1 MVKLFSSRQTILY
14 KGKRYF
20 NATNLYISKFMSGYK
35 KTIYNIA
42 GAALVLAPL
51 CFFMI
56 SCGIDKNLRKGE
68 KYLALGEYYDAANEF
83 RQAYQKTPPKDRDK
97 RGQRAAKMAMCYD
110 RINEAQ
116 RAVAA
121 YRNVVRYNQD
131 DGNTHLRLAYNLMKI
146 GSYREAEKEFA
157 IALDSMPDNEMAEKG
172 INAARNAPLIKEKGS
187 RYKIKKIETFNS
199 RRADFSPMLFGD
211 QYDKLYFTSTRN
223 EAQGSELSGITGTKP
238 GDIFYSEKDDKG
250 KWSKPQTIESGLNT
264 EYDEGACCLSP
275 DGSTMYLTQCLSD
288 ASYPRFAQI
297 VTAQRS
303 DASWGKTTPLLITND
318 TLSAYAHPAVS
329 PDGEWL
335 YFVSDMP
342 GGKGGLD
349 IWRMRLTANGPVGVE
364 NLGEPINTPGDEMFP
379 TFRPNGDFYFS
390 SDGHPGFGG
399 LDIFIATVGEDGKYH
414 LSHPGYPL
422 NSQGDDFGMTFQG
435 QLNQG
440 FFSSNRG
447 DGRGWDHI
455 YSFYNPEIVQTIRGW
470 IYEQDGY
477 ELTAGEA
484 RIVGTDGTNLRL
496 GVRGDGSFEYVVKP
510 GVDYII
516 LAMCD
521 GFLNHKEEIHVDSV
535 KESKVY
541 DLQFPLA
548 SISAPVLIDNIFYAF
563 DKATLLPESKN
574 ALDSLILMLNENPNI
589 TIELS
594 AHTDYRGAEDY
605 NKKLSQ
611 KRAESVV
618 KYLINHGIAADR
630 LTAVGYGEEKPKSI
644 RRKVA
649 ERYPWLKEND
659 VLTEEFILKL
669 KPEQQETANALNRRT
684 EFKVLRTTYNMFD
697 KDGNLKNPPKKP
709 VDKEVETD
717 DDAFGFDLEMSVK

>member
-1 MVKLFSSRQTILY
+1 MTRIIKTYYLLMAFLAVALMLHSCAAD
-14 KGKRYF
+14 
-20 NATNLYISKFMSGYK
+20 NAM
-35 KTIYNIA
+35 
-42 GAALVLAPL
+42 
-51 CFFMI
+51 
-56 SCGIDKNLRKGE
+56 RKGE
-68 KYLALGEYYDAANEF
+68 KFLAIGEYHDAAEQF
-83 RQAYQKTPPKDRDK
+83 KKAYTKTPAKERQL
-97 RGQRAAKMAMCYD
+97 RGQRALKMAHCY
-110 RINEAQ
+110 RHISSTQKAIS
-116 RAVAA
+116 A
-121 YRNVVRYNQD
+121 YRNALRYNVATLD
-131 DGNTHLRLAYNLMKI
+131 DRLDYARLLLKNGEYKRAL
-146 GSYREAEKEFA
+146 AEFE
-157 IALDSMPDNEMAEKG
+157 LLNDSMPNNILVKKG
-172 INAARNAPLIKEKGS
+172 LISAKMSPKWKEQGS
-187 RYKIKKIETFNS
+187 DYTVKKMTEFNS
-199 RRADFSPMLFGD
+199 RRADYCPVLAGD
-211 QYDKLYFTSTRN
+211 QWDRLYFSSTRN
-223 EAQGSELSGITGTKP
+223 DALGDELSGITGAKP
-238 GDIFYSEKDDKG
+238 GDIFFSDKDDKG

-318 TLSAYAHPAVS
+318 TLSSYAHPAIS

-364 NLGEPINTPGDEMFP
+364 NLGEPINTPGNEMFP

-574 ALDSLILMLNENPNI
+574 ALDSLVMMLNENPNI
-589 TIELS
+589 TIELA
-594 AHTDYRGAEDY
+594 AHTDYRGAEAY
-605 NKKLSQ
+605 NKTLSQ

-618 KYLINHGIAADR
+618 KYLINHGIAPDR
-630 LTAVGYGEEKPKSI
+630 LTPVGYGEEKPKTI

>member
-1 MVKLFSSRQTILY
+1 MTRINKTYYLLTAFLAVALMLHSCAAD
-14 KGKRYF
+14 
-20 NATNLYISKFMSGYK
+20 NAM
-35 KTIYNIA
+35 
-42 GAALVLAPL
+42 
-51 CFFMI
+51 
-56 SCGIDKNLRKGE
+56 RKGE
-68 KYLALGEYYDAANEF
+68 KFLAIGEYHDAAEQF
-83 RQAYQKTPPKDRDK
+83 KKAYSKTPTKERQL
-97 RGQRAAKMAMCYD
+97 RGQRALKAAQCY
-110 RINEAQ
+110 RHISSTQ
-116 RAVAA
+116 KAVSA
-121 YRNVVRYNQD
+121 YRNAMRYNVATLD
-131 DGNTHLRLAYNLMKI
+131 DRLDYARLLLKNGEYKRAL
-146 GSYREAEKEFA
+146 AEFES
-157 IALDSMPDNEMAEKG
+157 LNDSMPDNLLVRNGLLSAKMAPKW
-172 INAARNAPLIKEKGS
+172 KEQGS
-187 RYKIKKIETFNS
+187 DYTVKKRTEFNS
-199 RRADFSPMLFGD
+199 RRADYCPVLAGD
-211 QYDKLYFTSTRN
+211 QWDRLYFSSTRN
-223 EAQGSELSGITGTKP
+223 DALGDELSGITGAKP
-238 GDIFYSEKDDKG
+238 GDIFFSDKDDKG

-275 DGSTMYLTQCLSD
+275 DGSIMYLTQCLSD

-318 TLSAYAHPAVS
+318 TLSSYAHPAIS

-379 TFRPNGDFYFS
+379 SFRPNGDFYFS

-414 LSHPGYPL
+414 LTHPGYPL

-516 LAMCD
+516 LGMCN

-594 AHTDYRGAEDY
+594 AHTDYRGAEAY

-618 KYLINHGIAADR
+618 MYLINHGIAPDR
-630 LTAVGYGEEKPKSI
+630 LTPVGYGEEKPKTI

-717 DDAFGFDLEMSVK
+717 DDAFGFDLEMF

>member
-1 MVKLFSSRQTILY
+1 MTRIIKTYYLLMAFLAVALMLHSCAAD
-14 KGKRYF
+14 
-20 NATNLYISKFMSGYK
+20 NAM
-35 KTIYNIA
+35 
-42 GAALVLAPL
+42 
-51 CFFMI
+51 
-56 SCGIDKNLRKGE
+56 RKGE
-68 KYLALGEYYDAANEF
+68 KFLAIGEYHDAAEQF
-83 RQAYQKTPPKDRDK
+83 KKAYTKTPTKERQL
-97 RGQRAAKMAMCYD
+97 RGQRALKMAHCYRHISSTQKAISAYRNALRYNVATLYDRLDYARLLLKNGEYKRALAEFELLNDSMPNNVLVRNGLLSAKMAPKWK
-110 RINEAQ
+110 EQ
-116 RAVAA
+116 
-121 YRNVVRYNQD
+121 
-131 DGNTHLRLAYNLMKI
+131 
-146 GSYREAEKEFA
+146 GSDYTV
-157 IALDSMPDNEMAEKG
+157 
-172 INAARNAPLIKEKGS
+172 
-187 RYKIKKIETFNS
+187 KKMTEFNS
-199 RRADFSPMLFGD
+199 RRADYCPVLAGD
-211 QYDKLYFTSTRN
+211 QWDRLYFSSTRN
-223 EAQGSELSGITGTKP
+223 DALGDELSGITGAKP
-238 GDIFYSEKDDKG
+238 GDIFFSDKDDKG

-318 TLSAYAHPAVS
+318 TLSSYAHPAVS

-496 GVRGDGSFEYVVKP
+496 GVRGDGSFEYAVKP

-594 AHTDYRGAEDY
+594 AHTDYRGAEAY

-618 KYLINHGIAADR
+618 MYLINHGIAPDR
-630 LTAVGYGEEKPKSI
+630 LTPVGYGEEKPKTI

-717 DDAFGFDLEMSVK
+717 DDAFGFDLEMF

>member
-1 MVKLFSSRQTILY
+1 MAFLAVALMLHSCAAD
-14 KGKRYF
+14 
-20 NATNLYISKFMSGYK
+20 NAM
-35 KTIYNIA
+35 
-42 GAALVLAPL
+42 
-51 CFFMI
+51 
-56 SCGIDKNLRKGE
+56 RKGE
-68 KYLALGEYYDAANEF
+68 KFLAIGEYHDAAEQF
-83 RQAYQKTPPKDRDK
+83 KKAYTKTPTKERQL
-97 RGQRAAKMAMCYD
+97 RGQRALKMAHCYRHISSTQKAISAYRNALRYNVATLDDRLDYARLLLKNGEYKRALTEFELLNDSMPNNVLVRNGLLSAKMAPKWK
-110 RINEAQ
+110 EQ
-116 RAVAA
+116 
-121 YRNVVRYNQD
+121 
-131 DGNTHLRLAYNLMKI
+131 
-146 GSYREAEKEFA
+146 GSDYTV
-157 IALDSMPDNEMAEKG
+157 
-172 INAARNAPLIKEKGS
+172 
-187 RYKIKKIETFNS
+187 KKMTEFNS
-199 RRADFSPMLFGD
+199 RRADFCPVLAGD
-211 QYDKLYFTSTRN
+211 QWDRLYFSSTRN
-223 EAQGSELSGITGTKP
+223 DALGDELSGITGAKP
-238 GDIFYSEKDDKG
+238 GDIFFSDKDDKG

-447 DGRGWDHI
+447 DGRGWDHV

-594 AHTDYRGAEDY
+594 AHTDYRGAEAY

-630 LTAVGYGEEKPKSI
+630 LTAVGYGEEKPKTI

-717 DDAFGFDLEMSVK
+717 DDTFGFDLEMSVK

>member
-1 MVKLFSSRQTILY
+1 MAFLAVALMLHSCAAD
-14 KGKRYF
+14 
-20 NATNLYISKFMSGYK
+20 NAM
-35 KTIYNIA
+35 
-42 GAALVLAPL
+42 
-51 CFFMI
+51 
-56 SCGIDKNLRKGE
+56 RKGE
-68 KYLALGEYYDAANEF
+68 KFLAIGEYHDAAEQF
-83 RQAYQKTPPKDRDK
+83 KKAYTKTPTKERQL
-97 RGQRAAKMAMCYD
+97 RGQRALKMAHCYRHISSTQKAISAYRNALRYNVATLDDRLDYARLLLKNGEYKRALTEFELLNDSMPNNVLVRNGLLSAKMAPKWKD
-110 RINEAQ
+110 Q
-116 RAVAA
+116 
-121 YRNVVRYNQD
+121 
-131 DGNTHLRLAYNLMKI
+131 
-146 GSYREAEKEFA
+146 GSDYTV
-157 IALDSMPDNEMAEKG
+157 
-172 INAARNAPLIKEKGS
+172 
-187 RYKIKKIETFNS
+187 KKMTEFNS
-199 RRADFSPMLFGD
+199 RRADYCPVLAGD
-211 QYDKLYFTSTRN
+211 QWDRLYFSSTRN
-223 EAQGSELSGITGTKP
+223 DALGDELSGITGAKP
-238 GDIFYSEKDDKG
+238 GDIFFSDKDDKG

-318 TLSAYAHPAVS
+318 TLSSYAHPAVS

-630 LTAVGYGEEKPKSI
+630 LTAVGYGEEKPKTI

-669 KPEQQETANALNRRT
+669 KPEQQETANVLNRRT

-717 DDAFGFDLEMSVK
+717 DDTFGFDLEMSVK

>member
-1 MVKLFSSRQTILY
+1 MTRIIKTYYLLMAFLAVALMLHSCAAD
-14 KGKRYF
+14 
-20 NATNLYISKFMSGYK
+20 NAM
-35 KTIYNIA
+35 
-42 GAALVLAPL
+42 
-51 CFFMI
+51 
-56 SCGIDKNLRKGE
+56 RKGE
-68 KYLALGEYYDAANEF
+68 KFLAIGEYHDAAEQF
-83 RQAYQKTPPKDRDK
+83 KKAYTKTPTKERQL
-97 RGQRAAKMAMCYD
+97 RGQRALKMAHCYRHISSTQKAISAYRNALRYNVASLDDRLDYARLLLKNGEYKRALAEFELLKDSMPNNVLVRNGLLSAKMAPKWK
-110 RINEAQ
+110 EQ
-116 RAVAA
+116 
-121 YRNVVRYNQD
+121 
-131 DGNTHLRLAYNLMKI
+131 
-146 GSYREAEKEFA
+146 GSDYTV
-157 IALDSMPDNEMAEKG
+157 
-172 INAARNAPLIKEKGS
+172 
-187 RYKIKKIETFNS
+187 KKMTEFNS
-199 RRADFSPMLFGD
+199 RRADYCPVLAGD
-211 QYDKLYFTSTRN
+211 QWDRLYFSSTRN
-223 EAQGSELSGITGTKP
+223 DALGDELSGITGAKP
-238 GDIFYSEKDDKG
+238 GDIFFSDKDDKG

-447 DGRGWDHI
+447 DGRGWDHV

-594 AHTDYRGAEDY
+594 AHTDYRGAEAY

-630 LTAVGYGEEKPKSI
+630 LTAVGYGEEKPKTI

>member
-1 MVKLFSSRQTILY
+1 MTRIIKTYHFLMAFLAVALMLHSCAAD
-14 KGKRYF
+14 
-20 NATNLYISKFMSGYK
+20 NAM
-35 KTIYNIA
+35 
-42 GAALVLAPL
+42 
-51 CFFMI
+51 
-56 SCGIDKNLRKGE
+56 RKGE
-68 KYLALGEYYDAANEF
+68 KFLAIGEYHDAAEQF
-83 RQAYQKTPPKDRDK
+83 KKAYTKTPTKERQL
-97 RGQRAAKMAMCYD
+97 RGQRALKMAHCYRHISSTQKAISAYRNALRYNVATLDDRLDYARLLLKNGEYKRALTEFELLNDSMPNNVLVRNGLLSAKMAPKWK
-110 RINEAQ
+110 EQ
-116 RAVAA
+116 
-121 YRNVVRYNQD
+121 
-131 DGNTHLRLAYNLMKI
+131 
-146 GSYREAEKEFA
+146 GSDYTV
-157 IALDSMPDNEMAEKG
+157 
-172 INAARNAPLIKEKGS
+172 
-187 RYKIKKIETFNS
+187 KKMTEFNS
-199 RRADFSPMLFGD
+199 RRADFCPVLAGD
-211 QYDKLYFTSTRN
+211 QWDRLYFSSTRN
-223 EAQGSELSGITGTKP
+223 DALGDELSGITGAKP
-238 GDIFYSEKDDKG
+238 GDIFFSDKDDKG

-318 TLSAYAHPAVS
+318 TLSSYAHPAVS

-496 GVRGDGSFEYVVKP
+496 GVRGDGSFDYVVKP

-630 LTAVGYGEEKPKSI
+630 LTAVGYGEEKPKTI

-717 DDAFGFDLEMSVK
+717 DDTFGFDLEMSVK

>member
-1 MVKLFSSRQTILY
+1 MAFLAVALMLHSCAAD
-14 KGKRYF
+14 
-20 NATNLYISKFMSGYK
+20 NAM
-35 KTIYNIA
+35 
-42 GAALVLAPL
+42 
-51 CFFMI
+51 
-56 SCGIDKNLRKGE
+56 RKGE
-68 KYLALGEYYDAANEF
+68 KFLAIGEYHDAAEQF
-83 RQAYQKTPPKDRDK
+83 KKAYTKTPTKERQL
-97 RGQRAAKMAMCYD
+97 RGQRALKMAHCYRHISSTQKAISAYRNALRYNVATLDDRLDYARLLLKNGEYKRALTEFELLNDSMPNNVLVRNGLLSAKMAPKWK
-110 RINEAQ
+110 EQ
-116 RAVAA
+116 
-121 YRNVVRYNQD
+121 
-131 DGNTHLRLAYNLMKI
+131 
-146 GSYREAEKEFA
+146 GSDYTV
-157 IALDSMPDNEMAEKG
+157 
-172 INAARNAPLIKEKGS
+172 
-187 RYKIKKIETFNS
+187 KKMTEFNS
-199 RRADFSPMLFGD
+199 RRADFCPVLAGD
-211 QYDKLYFTSTRN
+211 QWDRLYFSSTRN
-223 EAQGSELSGITGTKP
+223 DALGDELSGITGAKP
-238 GDIFYSEKDDKG
+238 GDIFFSDKDDKG

-618 KYLINHGIAADR
+618 NYLINHGIAADR
-630 LTAVGYGEEKPKSI
+630 LTAVGYGEEKPKMI

-659 VLTEEFILKL
+659 VLTEECILKL

-717 DDAFGFDLEMSVK
+717 DDTFGFDLEMSVK

>member
-1 MVKLFSSRQTILY
+1 MTRIIKTYYLLMAFLAVALMLHSCAAD
-14 KGKRYF
+14 
-20 NATNLYISKFMSGYK
+20 NAM
-35 KTIYNIA
+35 
-42 GAALVLAPL
+42 
-51 CFFMI
+51 
-56 SCGIDKNLRKGE
+56 RKGE
-68 KYLALGEYYDAANEF
+68 KFLAIGEYHDAAEQF
-83 RQAYQKTPPKDRDK
+83 KKAYTKTPTKERQL
-97 RGQRAAKMAMCYD
+97 RGQRALKMAHCYRHISSTQKAISAYRNALRYNVATLDDRLDYARLLLKNGEYKRALTEFELLNDSMPNNVLVRNGLLSAKMAPKWK
-110 RINEAQ
+110 EQ
-116 RAVAA
+116 
-121 YRNVVRYNQD
+121 
-131 DGNTHLRLAYNLMKI
+131 
-146 GSYREAEKEFA
+146 GSDYTV
-157 IALDSMPDNEMAEKG
+157 
-172 INAARNAPLIKEKGS
+172 
-187 RYKIKKIETFNS
+187 KKMTEFNS
-199 RRADFSPMLFGD
+199 RRADYCPVLAGD
-211 QYDKLYFTSTRN
+211 QWDRLYFSSTRN
-223 EAQGSELSGITGTKP
+223 DALGDELSGITGAKP
-238 GDIFYSEKDDKG
+238 GDIFFSDKDDKG

-447 DGRGWDHI
+447 DGRGWDHV

-594 AHTDYRGAEDY
+594 AHTDYRGAEAY

-630 LTAVGYGEEKPKSI
+630 LTAVGYGEEKPKTI

-717 DDAFGFDLEMSVK
+717 DDTFGFDLEMSVK

>member
-1 MVKLFSSRQTILY
+1 MTRIIKTYYLLMAFLAVALMLHSCAAD
-14 KGKRYF
+14 
-20 NATNLYISKFMSGYK
+20 NAM
-35 KTIYNIA
+35 
-42 GAALVLAPL
+42 
-51 CFFMI
+51 
-56 SCGIDKNLRKGE
+56 RKGE
-68 KYLALGEYYDAANEF
+68 KFLAIGEYHDAAEQF
-83 RQAYQKTPPKDRDK
+83 KKAYTKTPTKERQL
-97 RGQRAAKMAMCYD
+97 RGQRALKMAHCYRHISSTQKAISAYRNALRYNVATLDDRLDYARLLLKNGEYKRALAEFELLNDSMPNNVLVRNGLLSAKMAPKWK
-110 RINEAQ
+110 EQ
-116 RAVAA
+116 
-121 YRNVVRYNQD
+121 
-131 DGNTHLRLAYNLMKI
+131 
-146 GSYREAEKEFA
+146 GSDYTV
-157 IALDSMPDNEMAEKG
+157 
-172 INAARNAPLIKEKGS
+172 
-187 RYKIKKIETFNS
+187 KKMTEFNS
-199 RRADFSPMLFGD
+199 RRADYCPVLAGD
-211 QYDKLYFTSTRN
+211 QWDRLYFSSTRN
-223 EAQGSELSGITGTKP
+223 DALGDEFSGITGAKP
-238 GDIFYSEKDDKG
+238 GDIFFSDKDDKG

-318 TLSAYAHPAVS
+318 TLSSYAHPAVS

-364 NLGEPINTPGDEMFP
+364 NLGDPINTPGDEMFP

-496 GVRGDGSFEYVVKP
+496 GVRGDGSFEYAVKP

-594 AHTDYRGAEDY
+594 AHTDYRGAEAY

-618 KYLINHGIAADR
+618 MYLINHGIAPDR
-630 LTAVGYGEEKPKSI
+630 LTPVGYGEEKPKTI

-659 VLTEEFILKL
+659 VLTEEFIIKL

-717 DDAFGFDLEMSVK
+717 DDAFGFDLEMF

>member
-1 MVKLFSSRQTILY
+1 MTRIIKTYHFLMAFLAVALMLHSCAAD
-14 KGKRYF
+14 
-20 NATNLYISKFMSGYK
+20 NAM
-35 KTIYNIA
+35 
-42 GAALVLAPL
+42 
-51 CFFMI
+51 
-56 SCGIDKNLRKGE
+56 RKGE
-68 KYLALGEYYDAANEF
+68 KFLAIGEYHDAAEQF
-83 RQAYQKTPPKDRDK
+83 KKAYTKTPTKERQL
-97 RGQRAAKMAMCYD
+97 RGQRALKMAHCYRHISSTQKAISAYRNALRYNVATLDDRLDYARLLLKNGEYKRALTEFELLNDSMPNNVLVRNGLLSAKMAPKWK
-110 RINEAQ
+110 EQ
-116 RAVAA
+116 
-121 YRNVVRYNQD
+121 
-131 DGNTHLRLAYNLMKI
+131 
-146 GSYREAEKEFA
+146 GSDYTV
-157 IALDSMPDNEMAEKG
+157 
-172 INAARNAPLIKEKGS
+172 
-187 RYKIKKIETFNS
+187 KKMTEFNS
-199 RRADFSPMLFGD
+199 RRADYCPVLAGD
-211 QYDKLYFTSTRN
+211 QWDRLYFSSTRN
-223 EAQGSELSGITGTKP
+223 DALGDELSGITGAKP
-238 GDIFYSEKDDKG
+238 GDIFFSDKDDKG

-318 TLSAYAHPAVS
+318 TLSSYAHPAIS

-594 AHTDYRGAEDY
+594 AHTDYRGAEAY

-618 KYLINHGIAADR
+618 NYLINHGIAADR
-630 LTAVGYGEEKPKSI
+630 LTAVGYGEEKPKTI

-717 DDAFGFDLEMSVK
+717 DDTFGFDLEMSVK

>member
-1 MVKLFSSRQTILY
+1 MAFLAVALMLHSCAAD
-14 KGKRYF
+14 
-20 NATNLYISKFMSGYK
+20 NAM
-35 KTIYNIA
+35 
-42 GAALVLAPL
+42 
-51 CFFMI
+51 
-56 SCGIDKNLRKGE
+56 RKGE
-68 KYLALGEYYDAANEF
+68 KFLAIGEYHDAAEQF
-83 RQAYQKTPPKDRDK
+83 KKAYTKTPTKERQL
-97 RGQRAAKMAMCYD
+97 RGQRALKMAHCYRHISSTQKAISAYRNALRYNVASLDDRLDYARLLLKNGEYKRALTEFELLNDSMPNNVLVRNGLLSAKMAPKWK
-110 RINEAQ
+110 EQ
-116 RAVAA
+116 
-121 YRNVVRYNQD
+121 
-131 DGNTHLRLAYNLMKI
+131 
-146 GSYREAEKEFA
+146 GSDYTV
-157 IALDSMPDNEMAEKG
+157 
-172 INAARNAPLIKEKGS
+172 
-187 RYKIKKIETFNS
+187 KKMTEFNS
-199 RRADFSPMLFGD
+199 RRADYCPVLAGD
-211 QYDKLYFTSTRN
+211 QWDRLYFSSTRN
-223 EAQGSELSGITGTKP
+223 DALGDELSGITGAKP
-238 GDIFYSEKDDKG
+238 GDIFFSDKDDKG

-318 TLSAYAHPAVS
+318 TLSSYAHPAVS

-447 DGRGWDHI
+447 DGRGWDHV

-594 AHTDYRGAEDY
+594 AHTDYRGAEAY

-630 LTAVGYGEEKPKSI
+630 LTAVGYGEEKPKTI

-717 DDAFGFDLEMSVK
+717 DDTFGFDLEMSVK

>member
-1 MVKLFSSRQTILY
+1 MTRIIKTYYLLMAFLAVVLMLHSCAAD
-14 KGKRYF
+14 
-20 NATNLYISKFMSGYK
+20 NAM
-35 KTIYNIA
+35 
-42 GAALVLAPL
+42 
-51 CFFMI
+51 
-56 SCGIDKNLRKGE
+56 RKGE
-68 KYLALGEYYDAANEF
+68 KFLAIGEYHDAAEQF
-83 RQAYQKTPPKDRDK
+83 KKAYTKTPTKERQL
-97 RGQRAAKMAMCYD
+97 RGQRALKMAHCYRHISSTQKAISAYRNALRYNVATLDDRLDYARLLLKNGEYKRALTEFELLNDSMPNNVLVRNGLLSAKMAPKWK
-110 RINEAQ
+110 EQ
-116 RAVAA
+116 
-121 YRNVVRYNQD
+121 
-131 DGNTHLRLAYNLMKI
+131 
-146 GSYREAEKEFA
+146 GSDYTV
-157 IALDSMPDNEMAEKG
+157 
-172 INAARNAPLIKEKGS
+172 
-187 RYKIKKIETFNS
+187 KKMTEFNS
-199 RRADFSPMLFGD
+199 RRADYCPVLAGD
-211 QYDKLYFTSTRN
+211 QWDRLYFSSTRN
-223 EAQGSELSGITGTKP
+223 DALGDELSGITGAKP
-238 GDIFYSEKDDKG
+238 GDIFFSDKDDKG

-630 LTAVGYGEEKPKSI
+630 LTAVGYGEEKPKTI

-717 DDAFGFDLEMSVK
+717 DDTFGFDLEMSVK

>member
-1 MVKLFSSRQTILY
+1 MTRIIKTYYLLMAFLAVALMLHSCAAD
-14 KGKRYF
+14 
-20 NATNLYISKFMSGYK
+20 NAM
-35 KTIYNIA
+35 
-42 GAALVLAPL
+42 
-51 CFFMI
+51 
-56 SCGIDKNLRKGE
+56 RKGE
-68 KYLALGEYYDAANEF
+68 KFLAIGEYHDAAEQF
-83 RQAYQKTPPKDRDK
+83 KKAYTKTPAKERQL
-97 RGQRAAKMAMCYD
+97 RGQRALKMAHCY
-110 RINEAQ
+110 RHISSTQKAIS
-116 RAVAA
+116 A
-121 YRNVVRYNQD
+121 YRNALRYNVATLD
-131 DGNTHLRLAYNLMKI
+131 DCLDYARLLLKNGEYKRAL
-146 GSYREAEKEFA
+146 AELE
-157 IALDSMPDNEMAEKG
+157 LLNDSMPNNILVKNG
-172 INAARNAPLIKEKGS
+172 LISAKMSPKWKEQGS
-187 RYKIKKIETFNS
+187 DYTVKKMTEFNS
-199 RRADFSPMLFGD
+199 RRADYCPVLAGD
-211 QYDKLYFTSTRN
+211 QWDRLYFSSTRN
-223 EAQGSELSGITGTKP
+223 DALGDELSGITGAKP
-238 GDIFYSEKDDKG
+238 GDIFFSDKDDKG

-275 DGSTMYLTQCLSD
+275 DGSTMYLTQCTAD
-288 ASYPRFAQI
+288 PSYPRYAQI

-303 DASWGKTTPLLITND
+303 DASWGKTTPLVITND
-318 TLSAYAHPAVS
+318 TLSSYAHPAIS

-349 IWRMRLTANGPVGVE
+349 IWRIRLTANGPVGVE

-422 NSQGDDFGMTFQG
+422 NSQGDDLGMTFQG

-484 RIVGTDGTNLRL
+484 RIVGTDGTNMRL

-516 LAMCD
+516 LGMCN

-594 AHTDYRGAEDY
+594 AHTDYRGAEAY
-605 NKKLSQ
+605 NKTLSQ

-618 KYLINHGIAADR
+618 KYLINHGIAPDR
-630 LTAVGYGEEKPKSI
+630 LTPVGYGEEKPKTI
-644 RRKVA
+644 RKKVA

-717 DDAFGFDLEMSVK
+717 DDAFGFDLEMF

>member
-1 MVKLFSSRQTILY
+1 MAFLAVALMLHSCAAD
-14 KGKRYF
+14 
-20 NATNLYISKFMSGYK
+20 NAM
-35 KTIYNIA
+35 
-42 GAALVLAPL
+42 
-51 CFFMI
+51 
-56 SCGIDKNLRKGE
+56 RKGE
-68 KYLALGEYYDAANEF
+68 KFLAIGEYHDAAEQF
-83 RQAYQKTPPKDRDK
+83 KKAYTKTPTKERQL
-97 RGQRAAKMAMCYD
+97 RGQRALKMAHCYRHISSTQKAISAYRNALRYNVASLDDRLDYARLLLKNGEYKRALTEFELLNDSMPNNVLVRNGLLSAKMAPKWK
-110 RINEAQ
+110 EQ
-116 RAVAA
+116 
-121 YRNVVRYNQD
+121 
-131 DGNTHLRLAYNLMKI
+131 
-146 GSYREAEKEFA
+146 GSDYTV
-157 IALDSMPDNEMAEKG
+157 
-172 INAARNAPLIKEKGS
+172 
-187 RYKIKKIETFNS
+187 KKMTEFNS
-199 RRADFSPMLFGD
+199 RRADYCPVLAGD
-211 QYDKLYFTSTRN
+211 QWDRLYFSSTRN
-223 EAQGSELSGITGTKP
+223 DALGDELSGITGAKP
-238 GDIFYSEKDDKG
+238 GDIFFSDKDDKG

-594 AHTDYRGAEDY
+594 AHTDYRGAEAY

-618 KYLINHGIAADR
+618 KYLINHGIAPDR
-630 LTAVGYGEEKPKSI
+630 LTPVGYGEEKPKTI

-717 DDAFGFDLEMSVK
+717 DDTFGFDLEMSVK

>member
-1 MVKLFSSRQTILY
+1 MTRIIKTYHFLMAFLAVALMLHSCAAD
-14 KGKRYF
+14 
-20 NATNLYISKFMSGYK
+20 NAM
-35 KTIYNIA
+35 
-42 GAALVLAPL
+42 
-51 CFFMI
+51 
-56 SCGIDKNLRKGE
+56 RKGE
-68 KYLALGEYYDAANEF
+68 KFLAIGEYHDAAEQF
-83 RQAYQKTPPKDRDK
+83 KKAYTKTPTKERQL
-97 RGQRAAKMAMCYD
+97 RGQRALKMAHCYRHISSTQKAISAYRNALRYNVATLDDRLDYARLLLKNGEYKRALTEFELLNDSMPNNVLVRNGLLSAKMAPKWK
-110 RINEAQ
+110 EQ
-116 RAVAA
+116 
-121 YRNVVRYNQD
+121 
-131 DGNTHLRLAYNLMKI
+131 
-146 GSYREAEKEFA
+146 GSDYTV
-157 IALDSMPDNEMAEKG
+157 
-172 INAARNAPLIKEKGS
+172 
-187 RYKIKKIETFNS
+187 KKMTEFNS
-199 RRADFSPMLFGD
+199 RRADFCPVLAGD
-211 QYDKLYFTSTRN
+211 QWDRLYFSSTRN
-223 EAQGSELSGITGTKP
+223 DALGDELSGITGAKP
-238 GDIFYSEKDDKG
+238 GDIFFSDKDDKG

-303 DASWGKTTPLLITND
+303 DASWGKTTPLIITND
-318 TLSAYAHPAVS
+318 TLSSYAHPAIS

-594 AHTDYRGAEDY
+594 AHTDYRGAEAY

-618 KYLINHGIAADR
+618 NYLINHGIAADR
-630 LTAVGYGEEKPKSI
+630 LTAVGYGEEKPKTI

-717 DDAFGFDLEMSVK
+717 DDTFGFDLEMSVK

>member
-1 MVKLFSSRQTILY
+1 MAFLAVALMLHSCAAD
-14 KGKRYF
+14 
-20 NATNLYISKFMSGYK
+20 NAM
-35 KTIYNIA
+35 
-42 GAALVLAPL
+42 
-51 CFFMI
+51 
-56 SCGIDKNLRKGE
+56 RKGE
-68 KYLALGEYYDAANEF
+68 KFLAIGEYHDAAEQF
-83 RQAYQKTPPKDRDK
+83 KKAYTKTPTKERQL
-97 RGQRAAKMAMCYD
+97 RGQRALKMAHCYRHISSTQKAISAYRNALRYNVATLDDRLDYARLLLKNGEYKRALTEFELLNDSMPNNVLVRNGLLSAKMAPKWK
-110 RINEAQ
+110 EQ
-116 RAVAA
+116 
-121 YRNVVRYNQD
+121 
-131 DGNTHLRLAYNLMKI
+131 
-146 GSYREAEKEFA
+146 GSDYTV
-157 IALDSMPDNEMAEKG
+157 
-172 INAARNAPLIKEKGS
+172 
-187 RYKIKKIETFNS
+187 KKMTEFNS
-199 RRADFSPMLFGD
+199 RRADFCPVLAGD
-211 QYDKLYFTSTRN
+211 QWDRLYFSSTRN
-223 EAQGSELSGITGTKP
+223 DALGDELSGITGAKP
-238 GDIFYSEKDDKG
+238 GDIFFSDKDDKG

-318 TLSAYAHPAVS
+318 TLSSYAHPAVS

-349 IWRMRLTANGPVGVE
+349 IWRMRLTTNGPVGVE

-594 AHTDYRGAEDY
+594 AHTDYRGAEAY

-630 LTAVGYGEEKPKSI
+630 LTAVGYGEEKPKTI

-717 DDAFGFDLEMSVK
+717 DDTFGFDLEMSVK

>member
-1 MVKLFSSRQTILY
+1 MTRIIKTYHFLMAFLAVALMLHSCAAD
-14 KGKRYF
+14 
-20 NATNLYISKFMSGYK
+20 NAM
-35 KTIYNIA
+35 
-42 GAALVLAPL
+42 
-51 CFFMI
+51 
-56 SCGIDKNLRKGE
+56 RKGE
-68 KYLALGEYYDAANEF
+68 KFLAIGEYHDAAEQF
-83 RQAYQKTPPKDRDK
+83 KKAYTKTPTKERQL
-97 RGQRAAKMAMCYD
+97 RGQRALKMAHCYRHISSTQKAISAYRNALRYNVATLDDRLDYARLLLKNGEYKRALTEFELLNDSMPNNVLVRNGLLSAKMAPKWK
-110 RINEAQ
+110 EQ
-116 RAVAA
+116 
-121 YRNVVRYNQD
+121 
-131 DGNTHLRLAYNLMKI
+131 
-146 GSYREAEKEFA
+146 GSDYTV
-157 IALDSMPDNEMAEKG
+157 
-172 INAARNAPLIKEKGS
+172 
-187 RYKIKKIETFNS
+187 KKMTEFNS
-199 RRADFSPMLFGD
+199 RRADYCPVLAGD
-211 QYDKLYFTSTRN
+211 QWDRLYFSSTRN
-223 EAQGSELSGITGTKP
+223 DALGDELSGITGAKP
-238 GDIFYSEKDDKG
+238 GDIFFSDKDDKG

-318 TLSAYAHPAVS
+318 TLSSYAHPAIS

-399 LDIFIATVGEDGKYH
+399 LDIFIATVGEDGRYH

-447 DGRGWDHI
+447 DGRGWDHV

-630 LTAVGYGEEKPKSI
+630 LTAVGYGEEKPKTI

-717 DDAFGFDLEMSVK
+717 DDTFGFDLEMSVK

>member
-1 MVKLFSSRQTILY
+1 MAFLAVALMLHSCAAD
-14 KGKRYF
+14 
-20 NATNLYISKFMSGYK
+20 NAM
-35 KTIYNIA
+35 
-42 GAALVLAPL
+42 
-51 CFFMI
+51 
-56 SCGIDKNLRKGE
+56 RKGE
-68 KYLALGEYYDAANEF
+68 KFLAIGEYHDAAEQF
-83 RQAYQKTPPKDRDK
+83 KKAYTKTPTKERQL
-97 RGQRAAKMAMCYD
+97 RGQRALKMAHCYRHISSTQKAISAYRNALRYNVASLDDRLDYARLLLKNGEYKRALTEFELLNDSMSNNVLVRNGLLSAKMAPKWK
-110 RINEAQ
+110 EQ
-116 RAVAA
+116 
-121 YRNVVRYNQD
+121 
-131 DGNTHLRLAYNLMKI
+131 
-146 GSYREAEKEFA
+146 GSDYTV
-157 IALDSMPDNEMAEKG
+157 
-172 INAARNAPLIKEKGS
+172 
-187 RYKIKKIETFNS
+187 KKMTEFNS
-199 RRADFSPMLFGD
+199 RRADYCPVLAGD
-211 QYDKLYFTSTRN
+211 QWDRLYFSSTRN
-223 EAQGSELSGITGTKP
+223 DALGDELSGITGAKP
-238 GDIFYSEKDDKG
+238 GDIFFSDKDDKG

-594 AHTDYRGAEDY
+594 AHTDYRGAEAY

-630 LTAVGYGEEKPKSI
+630 LTAVGYGEEKPKTI

-717 DDAFGFDLEMSVK
+717 DDTFGFDLEMSVK

>member
-1 MVKLFSSRQTILY
+1 MTRRNNTYYLLTALLAVAMMLHSCAAD
-14 KGKRYF
+14 
-20 NATNLYISKFMSGYK
+20 NAM
-35 KTIYNIA
+35 
-42 GAALVLAPL
+42 
-51 CFFMI
+51 
-56 SCGIDKNLRKGE
+56 RKGE
-68 KYLALGEYYDAANEF
+68 KFLSIGEYHDAAEQF
-83 RQAYQKTPPKDRDK
+83 KKAYSKTPAKERQL
-97 RGQRAAKMAMCYD
+97 RGQRALKMAHCY
-110 RINEAQ
+110 RHISSTQKAIS
-116 RAVAA
+116 A
-121 YRNVVRYNQD
+121 YRNAIRYNVATLD
-131 DGNTHLRLAYNLMKI
+131 DHLAYARLLLKNGEYKRAL
-146 GSYREAEKEFA
+146 AEFEV
-157 IALDSMPDNEMAEKG
+157 LNDSMPNNVLVKNGLTSAMMAPEWKDQ
-172 INAARNAPLIKEKGS
+172 GS
-187 RYKIKKIETFNS
+187 DYTVKKMTEFNS
-199 RRADFSPMLFGD
+199 RRADYCPVLAGD
-211 QYDKLYFTSTRN
+211 QWDRLYFSSTRN
-223 EAQGSELSGITGTKP
+223 DALGDELSGITGAKP
-238 GDIFYSEKDDKG
+238 GDIFFSDKDDKG

-264 EYDEGACCLSP
+264 EYDEGACCLSV

-288 ASYPRFAQI
+288 PSYPRFAQI

-318 TLSAYAHPAVS
+318 TLSTYAHPAIS

-349 IWRMRLTANGPVGVE
+349 IWRIRLTANGPVGVE
-364 NLGEPINTPGDEMFP
+364 NLGDPINTPGDEMFP
-379 TFRPNGDFYFS
+379 SFRPNGDFYFS

-399 LDIFIATVGEDGKYH
+399 LDIFIATVGEDGRYH

-455 YSFYNPEIVQTIRGW
+455 FSFYNPEIVQTVRGW

-477 ELTAGEA
+477 ELTSGEA
-484 RIVGTDGTNLRL
+484 RIVGSDGTNMRL

-516 LAMCD
+516 LGMCG

-574 ALDSLILMLNENPNI
+574 ALDSLVLMLNENPNI

-594 AHTDYRGAEDY
+594 AHTDYRGAEAY
-605 NKKLSQ
+605 NKMLSQ

-618 KYLINHGIAADR
+618 RYLIDHGIAADR
-630 LTAVGYGEEKPKSI
+630 LTAVGYGEEKPKTI

-669 KPEQQETANALNRRT
+669 KPDQQETANALNRRT

-717 DDAFGFDLEMSVK
+717 DDPFGFDIEMF

>member
-1 MVKLFSSRQTILY
+1 MTRIIKTYHFLMAFLAVALMLHSCAAD
-14 KGKRYF
+14 
-20 NATNLYISKFMSGYK
+20 NAM
-35 KTIYNIA
+35 
-42 GAALVLAPL
+42 
-51 CFFMI
+51 
-56 SCGIDKNLRKGE
+56 RKGE
-68 KYLALGEYYDAANEF
+68 KFLAIGEYHDAAEQF
-83 RQAYQKTPPKDRDK
+83 KKAYTKTPTKERQL
-97 RGQRAAKMAMCYD
+97 RGQRALKMAHCYRHISSTQKAISAYRNALRYNVATLDDRLDYARLLLKNGEYKRALTEFELLNDSMPNNVLVRNGLLSAKMAPKWK
-110 RINEAQ
+110 EQ
-116 RAVAA
+116 
-121 YRNVVRYNQD
+121 
-131 DGNTHLRLAYNLMKI
+131 
-146 GSYREAEKEFA
+146 GSDYTV
-157 IALDSMPDNEMAEKG
+157 
-172 INAARNAPLIKEKGS
+172 
-187 RYKIKKIETFNS
+187 KKMTEFNS
-199 RRADFSPMLFGD
+199 RRADYCPVLAGD
-211 QYDKLYFTSTRN
+211 QWDRLYFSSTRN
-223 EAQGSELSGITGTKP
+223 DALGDELSGITGAKP
-238 GDIFYSEKDDKG
+238 GDIFFSDKDDKG

-594 AHTDYRGAEDY
+594 AHTDYRGAEAY

-618 KYLINHGIAADR
+618 NYLINHGIAADR
-630 LTAVGYGEEKPKSI
+630 LTAVGYGEEKPKTI

-717 DDAFGFDLEMSVK
+717 DDTFGFDLEMSVK

>member
-1 MVKLFSSRQTILY
+1 MTRIIKTYHLLMAFLAVVLMLHSCAAD
-14 KGKRYF
+14 
-20 NATNLYISKFMSGYK
+20 NAM
-35 KTIYNIA
+35 
-42 GAALVLAPL
+42 
-51 CFFMI
+51 
-56 SCGIDKNLRKGE
+56 RKGE
-68 KYLALGEYYDAANEF
+68 KFLAIGEYHDAAEQF
-83 RQAYQKTPPKDRDK
+83 KKAYTKTPTKERQL
-97 RGQRAAKMAMCYD
+97 RGQRALKMAHCYRHISSTQKAISAYRNALRYNVATLDDRLDYARLLLKNGEYKRALTEFELLNDSMPNNVLVRNGLLSAKMAPKWK
-110 RINEAQ
+110 EQ
-116 RAVAA
+116 
-121 YRNVVRYNQD
+121 
-131 DGNTHLRLAYNLMKI
+131 
-146 GSYREAEKEFA
+146 GSDYTV
-157 IALDSMPDNEMAEKG
+157 
-172 INAARNAPLIKEKGS
+172 
-187 RYKIKKIETFNS
+187 KKMTEFNS
-199 RRADFSPMLFGD
+199 RRADFCPVLAGD
-211 QYDKLYFTSTRN
+211 QWDRLYFSSTRN
-223 EAQGSELSGITGTKP
+223 DALGDELSGITGAKP
-238 GDIFYSEKDDKG
+238 GDIFFSDKDDKG

-303 DASWGKTTPLLITND
+303 DASWGKTTPLIITND
-318 TLSAYAHPAVS
+318 TLSSYAHPAIS

-349 IWRMRLTANGPVGVE
+349 IWRMRLTTNGPVGVE

-594 AHTDYRGAEDY
+594 AHTDYRGAEAY

-630 LTAVGYGEEKPKSI
+630 LTAVGYGEEKPKTI

-717 DDAFGFDLEMSVK
+717 DDTFGFDLEMSVK

>member
-1 MVKLFSSRQTILY
+1 MTRIIKTYHFLMAFLAVVLMLHSCAAD
-14 KGKRYF
+14 
-20 NATNLYISKFMSGYK
+20 NAM
-35 KTIYNIA
+35 
-42 GAALVLAPL
+42 
-51 CFFMI
+51 
-56 SCGIDKNLRKGE
+56 RKGE
-68 KYLALGEYYDAANEF
+68 KFLAIGEYHDAAEQF
-83 RQAYQKTPPKDRDK
+83 KKAYTKTPTKERQL
-97 RGQRAAKMAMCYD
+97 RGQRALKMAHCYRHISSTQKAISAYRNALRYNVATLDDRLDYARLLLKNGEYKRALAEFELLNDSMPNNVLVRNGLLSAKMAPKWK
-110 RINEAQ
+110 EQ
-116 RAVAA
+116 
-121 YRNVVRYNQD
+121 
-131 DGNTHLRLAYNLMKI
+131 
-146 GSYREAEKEFA
+146 GSDYTV
-157 IALDSMPDNEMAEKG
+157 
-172 INAARNAPLIKEKGS
+172 
-187 RYKIKKIETFNS
+187 KKMTEFNS
-199 RRADFSPMLFGD
+199 RRADYCPVLAGD
-211 QYDKLYFTSTRN
+211 QWDRLYFSSTRN
-223 EAQGSELSGITGTKP
+223 DALGDELSGITGAKP
-238 GDIFYSEKDDKG
+238 GDIFFSDKDDKG

-447 DGRGWDHI
+447 DGRGWDHV

-594 AHTDYRGAEDY
+594 AHTDYRGAEAY

-618 KYLINHGIAADR
+618 NYLINHGIATDR
-630 LTAVGYGEEKPKSI
+630 LTAVGYGEEKPKTI

-717 DDAFGFDLEMSVK
+717 DDTFGFDLEMSVK

>member
-1 MVKLFSSRQTILY
+1 MTRIIKTYHFLMAFLAVALMLHSCAAD
-14 KGKRYF
+14 
-20 NATNLYISKFMSGYK
+20 NAM
-35 KTIYNIA
+35 
-42 GAALVLAPL
+42 
-51 CFFMI
+51 
-56 SCGIDKNLRKGE
+56 RKGE
-68 KYLALGEYYDAANEF
+68 KFLAIGEYHDAAEQF
-83 RQAYQKTPPKDRDK
+83 KKAYTKTPTKERQL
-97 RGQRAAKMAMCYD
+97 RGQRALKMAHCYRHISSTQKAISAYRNALRYNVATLDDRLDYARLLLKNGEYKRALTEFELLNDSMPNNVLVRNGLLSAKMAPKWK
-110 RINEAQ
+110 EQ
-116 RAVAA
+116 
-121 YRNVVRYNQD
+121 
-131 DGNTHLRLAYNLMKI
+131 
-146 GSYREAEKEFA
+146 GSDYTV
-157 IALDSMPDNEMAEKG
+157 
-172 INAARNAPLIKEKGS
+172 
-187 RYKIKKIETFNS
+187 KKMTEFNS
-199 RRADFSPMLFGD
+199 RRADYCPVLAGD
-211 QYDKLYFTSTRN
+211 QWDRLYFSSTRN
-223 EAQGSELSGITGTKP
+223 DALGDELSGITGAKP
-238 GDIFYSEKDDKG
+238 GDIFFSDKDDKG

-349 IWRMRLTANGPVGVE
+349 IWRMRLTTNGPVGVE

-630 LTAVGYGEEKPKSI
+630 LTAVGYGEEKPKTI

-717 DDAFGFDLEMSVK
+717 DDTFGFDLEMSVK

>member
-1 MVKLFSSRQTILY
+1 MTRRNNTYYLLTALLAVAMMLHSCAAD
-14 KGKRYF
+14 
-20 NATNLYISKFMSGYK
+20 NAM
-35 KTIYNIA
+35 
-42 GAALVLAPL
+42 
-51 CFFMI
+51 
-56 SCGIDKNLRKGE
+56 RKGE
-68 KYLALGEYYDAANEF
+68 KFLSIGEYHDAAEQF
-83 RQAYQKTPPKDRDK
+83 KKAYSKTPAKERQL
-97 RGQRAAKMAMCYD
+97 RGQRALKMAHCY
-110 RINEAQ
+110 RHISSTQKAIS
-116 RAVAA
+116 A
-121 YRNVVRYNQD
+121 YRNAIRYNVATPD
-131 DGNTHLRLAYNLMKI
+131 DRLAYARLLLKNGEYKRAL
-146 GSYREAEKEFA
+146 AEFEV
-157 IALDSMPDNEMAEKG
+157 LNDSMPNNVLVKNGLTSARMAPEWKDQ
-172 INAARNAPLIKEKGS
+172 GS
-187 RYKIKKIETFNS
+187 DYTVKKMTEFNS
-199 RRADFSPMLFGD
+199 RRADYCPVLAGD
-211 QYDKLYFTSTRN
+211 QWDRLYFSSTRN
-223 EAQGSELSGITGTKP
+223 DALGDELSGITGAKP
-238 GDIFYSEKDDKG
+238 GDIFFSDKDDKG

-264 EYDEGACCLSP
+264 EYDEGACCLSV

-288 ASYPRFAQI
+288 PSYPRFAQI

-318 TLSAYAHPAVS
+318 TLSTYAHPAIS

-349 IWRMRLTANGPVGVE
+349 IWRIRLTANGPVGVE
-364 NLGEPINTPGDEMFP
+364 NLGDPINTPGDEMFP
-379 TFRPNGDFYFS
+379 SFRPNGDFYFS

-399 LDIFIATVGEDGKYH
+399 LDIFIATVGEDGRYH

-455 YSFYNPEIVQTIRGW
+455 FSFYNPEIVQTVRGW

-477 ELTAGEA
+477 ELTSGEA
-484 RIVGTDGTNLRL
+484 RIVGSDGTNLRL

-516 LAMCD
+516 LGMCG

-541 DLQFPLA
+541 DMQFPLA

-574 ALDSLILMLNENPNI
+574 ALDSLVLMLNENPNI

-594 AHTDYRGAEDY
+594 AHTDYRGAEAY
-605 NKKLSQ
+605 NKTLSQ

-618 KYLINHGIAADR
+618 RYLIDHGIAADR
-630 LTAVGYGEEKPKSI
+630 LTAVGYGEEKPKTI

-669 KPEQQETANALNRRT
+669 KPDQQETANALNRRT

-717 DDAFGFDLEMSVK
+717 DDPFGFDIEMF

>member
-1 MVKLFSSRQTILY
+1 MTRIIKTYHFLMAFLAVALMLHSCAAD
-14 KGKRYF
+14 
-20 NATNLYISKFMSGYK
+20 NAM
-35 KTIYNIA
+35 
-42 GAALVLAPL
+42 
-51 CFFMI
+51 
-56 SCGIDKNLRKGE
+56 RKGE
-68 KYLALGEYYDAANEF
+68 KFLAIGEYHDAAEQF
-83 RQAYQKTPPKDRDK
+83 KKAYTKTPTKERQL
-97 RGQRAAKMAMCYD
+97 RGQRALKMAHCYRHISSTQKAISAYRNALRYNVATLDDRLDYARLLLKNGEYKRALAEFELLKDSMPNNVLVRNGLLSAKMAPKWK
-110 RINEAQ
+110 EQ
-116 RAVAA
+116 
-121 YRNVVRYNQD
+121 
-131 DGNTHLRLAYNLMKI
+131 
-146 GSYREAEKEFA
+146 GSDYTV
-157 IALDSMPDNEMAEKG
+157 
-172 INAARNAPLIKEKGS
+172 
-187 RYKIKKIETFNS
+187 KKMTEFNS
-199 RRADFSPMLFGD
+199 RRADYCPVLAGD
-211 QYDKLYFTSTRN
+211 QWDRLYFSSTRN
-223 EAQGSELSGITGTKP
+223 DALGDELSGITGAKP
-238 GDIFYSEKDDKG
+238 GDIFFSDKDDKG

-318 TLSAYAHPAVS
+318 TLSSYAHPAVS

-349 IWRMRLTANGPVGVE
+349 IWRMRLTTNGPVGVE

-399 LDIFIATVGEDGKYH
+399 LDIFIATVGEDGRYH

-447 DGRGWDHI
+447 DGRGWDHV

-594 AHTDYRGAEDY
+594 AHTDYRGAEAY

-630 LTAVGYGEEKPKSI
+630 LTAVGYGEEKPKTI

-717 DDAFGFDLEMSVK
+717 DDTFGFDLEMSVK

>member
-1 MVKLFSSRQTILY
+1 MTRIIKTYYLLMAFLAVVLMLHSCAAD
-14 KGKRYF
+14 
-20 NATNLYISKFMSGYK
+20 NAM
-35 KTIYNIA
+35 
-42 GAALVLAPL
+42 
-51 CFFMI
+51 
-56 SCGIDKNLRKGE
+56 RKGE
-68 KYLALGEYYDAANEF
+68 KFLAIGEYHDAAEQF
-83 RQAYQKTPPKDRDK
+83 KKAYTKTPTKERQL
-97 RGQRAAKMAMCYD
+97 RGQRALKMAHCYRHISSTQKAISAYRNALRYNVATLDDRLDYARLLLKNGEYKRALAEFELLKDSMPNNVLVRNGLLSAKMAPKWK
-110 RINEAQ
+110 EQ
-116 RAVAA
+116 
-121 YRNVVRYNQD
+121 
-131 DGNTHLRLAYNLMKI
+131 
-146 GSYREAEKEFA
+146 GSDYTV
-157 IALDSMPDNEMAEKG
+157 
-172 INAARNAPLIKEKGS
+172 
-187 RYKIKKIETFNS
+187 KKMTEFNS
-199 RRADFSPMLFGD
+199 RRADYCPVLAGD
-211 QYDKLYFTSTRN
+211 QWDRLYFSSTRN
-223 EAQGSELSGITGTKP
+223 DALGDELSGITGAKP
-238 GDIFYSEKDDKG
+238 GDIFFSDKDDKG

-630 LTAVGYGEEKPKSI
+630 LTAVGYGEEKPKTI

-717 DDAFGFDLEMSVK
+717 DDTFGFDLEMSVK

>member
-1 MVKLFSSRQTILY
+1 MTRIIKTYHFLMAFLAVALMLHSCAAD
-14 KGKRYF
+14 
-20 NATNLYISKFMSGYK
+20 NAM
-35 KTIYNIA
+35 
-42 GAALVLAPL
+42 
-51 CFFMI
+51 
-56 SCGIDKNLRKGE
+56 RKGE
-68 KYLALGEYYDAANEF
+68 KFLAIGEYHDAAEQF
-83 RQAYQKTPPKDRDK
+83 KKAYTKTPTKERQL
-97 RGQRAAKMAMCYD
+97 RGQRALKMAHCYRHISSTQKAISAYRNALRYNVATLDDRLDYARLLLKNGEYKRALTEFELLNDSMSNNVLVRNGLLSAKMAPKWK
-110 RINEAQ
+110 EQ
-116 RAVAA
+116 
-121 YRNVVRYNQD
+121 
-131 DGNTHLRLAYNLMKI
+131 
-146 GSYREAEKEFA
+146 GSDYTV
-157 IALDSMPDNEMAEKG
+157 
-172 INAARNAPLIKEKGS
+172 
-187 RYKIKKIETFNS
+187 KKMTEFNS
-199 RRADFSPMLFGD
+199 RRADYCPVLAGD
-211 QYDKLYFTSTRN
+211 QWDRLYFSSTRN
-223 EAQGSELSGITGTKP
+223 DALGDELSGITGAKP
-238 GDIFYSEKDDKG
+238 GDIFFSDKDDKG

-318 TLSAYAHPAVS
+318 TLSSYAHPAVS

-594 AHTDYRGAEDY
+594 AHTDYRGAEAY

-630 LTAVGYGEEKPKSI
+630 LTAVGYGEEKPKTI

-717 DDAFGFDLEMSVK
+717 DDTFGFDLEMSVK

>member
-1 MVKLFSSRQTILY
+1 MTRIIKTYYLLMAFLAVVLMLHSCAAD
-14 KGKRYF
+14 
-20 NATNLYISKFMSGYK
+20 NAM
-35 KTIYNIA
+35 
-42 GAALVLAPL
+42 
-51 CFFMI
+51 
-56 SCGIDKNLRKGE
+56 RKGE
-68 KYLALGEYYDAANEF
+68 KFLAIGEYHDAAEQF
-83 RQAYQKTPPKDRDK
+83 KKAYTKTPTKERQL
-97 RGQRAAKMAMCYD
+97 RGQRALKMAHCYRHISSTQKAISAYRNALRYNVATLDDRLDYARLLLKNGEYKRALTEFELLNDSMPNNVLVRNGLLSAKMAPKWK
-110 RINEAQ
+110 EQ
-116 RAVAA
+116 
-121 YRNVVRYNQD
+121 
-131 DGNTHLRLAYNLMKI
+131 
-146 GSYREAEKEFA
+146 GSDYTV
-157 IALDSMPDNEMAEKG
+157 
-172 INAARNAPLIKEKGS
+172 
-187 RYKIKKIETFNS
+187 KKMTEFNS
-199 RRADFSPMLFGD
+199 RRADYCPVLAGD
-211 QYDKLYFTSTRN
+211 QWDRLYFSSTRN
-223 EAQGSELSGITGTKP
+223 DALGDELSGITGAKP
-238 GDIFYSEKDDKG
+238 GDIFFSDKDDKG

-318 TLSAYAHPAVS
+318 TLSSYAHPAIS

-618 KYLINHGIAADR
+618 NYLINHGIAADR
-630 LTAVGYGEEKPKSI
+630 LTAVGYGEEKPKTI

-717 DDAFGFDLEMSVK
+717 DDTFGFDLEMSVK

>member
-1 MVKLFSSRQTILY
+1 MTRRNNTYYLLTALLAVAMMLHSCAAD
-14 KGKRYF
+14 
-20 NATNLYISKFMSGYK
+20 NAM
-35 KTIYNIA
+35 
-42 GAALVLAPL
+42 
-51 CFFMI
+51 
-56 SCGIDKNLRKGE
+56 RKGE
-68 KYLALGEYYDAANEF
+68 KFLSIGEYHDAAEQF
-83 RQAYQKTPPKDRDK
+83 KKAYSKTPAKERQL
-97 RGQRAAKMAMCYD
+97 RGQRALKMAHCY
-110 RINEAQ
+110 RHISSTQKAIS
-116 RAVAA
+116 A
-121 YRNVVRYNQD
+121 YRNAIRYNVATLD
-131 DGNTHLRLAYNLMKI
+131 DRLAYARLLLKNGEYKRAL
-146 GSYREAEKEFA
+146 AEFEV
-157 IALDSMPDNEMAEKG
+157 LNDSMPNNVLVKNGLTSARMAPEW
-172 INAARNAPLIKEKGS
+172 KEQGS
-187 RYKIKKIETFNS
+187 DYTVKKMTEFNS
-199 RRADFSPMLFGD
+199 RRADYCPVLAGD
-211 QYDKLYFTSTRN
+211 QWDRLYFSSTRN
-223 EAQGSELSGITGTKP
+223 DALGDELSGITGAKP
-238 GDIFYSEKDDKG
+238 GDIFFSDKDDKG

-264 EYDEGACCLSP
+264 EYDEGACCLSV

-288 ASYPRFAQI
+288 PSYPRFAQI

-318 TLSAYAHPAVS
+318 TLSTYAHPAIS

-349 IWRMRLTANGPVGVE
+349 IWRIRLTANGPVGVE
-364 NLGEPINTPGDEMFP
+364 NLGDPINTPGDEMFP
-379 TFRPNGDFYFS
+379 SFRPNGDFYFS

-399 LDIFIATVGEDGKYH
+399 LDIFIATVGEDGRYH

-455 YSFYNPEIVQTIRGW
+455 FSFYNPEIVQTVRGW

-477 ELTAGEA
+477 ELTSGEA
-484 RIVGTDGTNLRL
+484 RIVGSDGTNLRL

-516 LAMCD
+516 LGMCG

-574 ALDSLILMLNENPNI
+574 ALDSLVLMLNENPNI

-594 AHTDYRGAEDY
+594 AHTDYRGAEAY
-605 NKKLSQ
+605 NKTLSQ

-618 KYLINHGIAADR
+618 RYLIDHGIAADR
-630 LTAVGYGEEKPKSI
+630 LTAVGYGEEKPKTI

-669 KPEQQETANALNRRT
+669 KPDQQETANALNRRT

-717 DDAFGFDLEMSVK
+717 DDPFGFDIEMSVK

>member
-1 MVKLFSSRQTILY
+1 MTRIIKTYHFLMAFLAVALMLHSCAAD
-14 KGKRYF
+14 
-20 NATNLYISKFMSGYK
+20 NAM
-35 KTIYNIA
+35 
-42 GAALVLAPL
+42 
-51 CFFMI
+51 
-56 SCGIDKNLRKGE
+56 RKGE
-68 KYLALGEYYDAANEF
+68 KFLAIGEYHDAAEQF
-83 RQAYQKTPPKDRDK
+83 KKAYTKTPTKERQL
-97 RGQRAAKMAMCYD
+97 RGQRALKMAHCYRHISSTQKAISAYRNALRYNVASLDDRLDYARLLLKNGEYKRALTEFELLNDSMPNNVLVRNGLLSAKMAPKWK
-110 RINEAQ
+110 EQ
-116 RAVAA
+116 
-121 YRNVVRYNQD
+121 
-131 DGNTHLRLAYNLMKI
+131 
-146 GSYREAEKEFA
+146 GSDYTV
-157 IALDSMPDNEMAEKG
+157 
-172 INAARNAPLIKEKGS
+172 
-187 RYKIKKIETFNS
+187 KKMTEFNS
-199 RRADFSPMLFGD
+199 RRADYCPVLAGD
-211 QYDKLYFTSTRN
+211 QWDRLYFSSTRN
-223 EAQGSELSGITGTKP
+223 DALGDELSGITGAKP
-238 GDIFYSEKDDKG
+238 GDIFFSDKDDKG

-303 DASWGKTTPLLITND
+303 DASWGKTTPLIITND
-318 TLSAYAHPAVS
+318 TLSSYAHPAIS

-594 AHTDYRGAEDY
+594 AHTDYRGAEAY

-618 KYLINHGIAADR
+618 NYLINHGIAADR
-630 LTAVGYGEEKPKSI
+630 LTAVGYGEEKPKTI

-717 DDAFGFDLEMSVK
+717 DDTFGFDLEMSVK

>member
-1 MVKLFSSRQTILY
+1 MTRIIKTYHFLMAFLAVVLMLHSCAAD
-14 KGKRYF
+14 
-20 NATNLYISKFMSGYK
+20 NAM
-35 KTIYNIA
+35 
-42 GAALVLAPL
+42 
-51 CFFMI
+51 
-56 SCGIDKNLRKGE
+56 RKGE
-68 KYLALGEYYDAANEF
+68 KFLAIGEYHDAAEQF
-83 RQAYQKTPPKDRDK
+83 KKAYTKTPTKERQL
-97 RGQRAAKMAMCYD
+97 RGQRALKMAHCYRHISSTQKAISAYRNALRYNVATLDDRLDYARLLLKNGEYKRALTEFELLNDSMPNNVLVRNGLLSAKMAPKWK
-110 RINEAQ
+110 EQ
-116 RAVAA
+116 
-121 YRNVVRYNQD
+121 
-131 DGNTHLRLAYNLMKI
+131 
-146 GSYREAEKEFA
+146 GSDYTV
-157 IALDSMPDNEMAEKG
+157 
-172 INAARNAPLIKEKGS
+172 
-187 RYKIKKIETFNS
+187 KKMTEFNS
-199 RRADFSPMLFGD
+199 RRADYCPVLAGD
-211 QYDKLYFTSTRN
+211 QWDRLYFSSTRN
-223 EAQGSELSGITGTKP
+223 DALGDELSGITGAKP
-238 GDIFYSEKDDKG
+238 GDIFFSDKDDKG

-275 DGSTMYLTQCLSD
+275 DGSIMYLTQCLSD

-318 TLSAYAHPAVS
+318 TLSSYAHPAVS

-447 DGRGWDHI
+447 DGRGWDHV

-594 AHTDYRGAEDY
+594 AHTDYRGAEAY

-630 LTAVGYGEEKPKSI
+630 LTAVGYGEEKPKTI